1 MASWFKIFSKCWYQ
15 LCKKC
20 RELKEVFDL
29 LSIAHRWKN
38 GRTIFI
44 GPKYSSDCSQFAFDK
59 DKQQSCESS
68 FFSYCN
74 RSIIQVLFQKWLIQ
88 VCFWQT
94 HVTKYVSHLN
104 KYLTCLWVRDRN
116 PRKYLTNRNLSQNE
130 KNPKLKFK
138 IAKYWSDTDLII

>member
-1 MASWFKIFSKCWYQ
+1 M
-15 LCKKC
+15 
-20 RELKEVFDL
+20 
-29 LSIAHRWKN
+29 KN
-38 GRTIFI
+38 GRTNFI

-59 DKQQSCESS
+59 DKQQSSESS
-68 FFSYCN
+68 FFSYFN

-104 KYLTCLWVRDRN
+104 KYLTCLWVTNRN

-130 KNPKLKFK
+130 KNPKLKFNK
-138 IAKYWSDTDLII
+138 CKVLIRYRFNHIEQWVILVDWTNIPPPPCAPTESGIRGTQ